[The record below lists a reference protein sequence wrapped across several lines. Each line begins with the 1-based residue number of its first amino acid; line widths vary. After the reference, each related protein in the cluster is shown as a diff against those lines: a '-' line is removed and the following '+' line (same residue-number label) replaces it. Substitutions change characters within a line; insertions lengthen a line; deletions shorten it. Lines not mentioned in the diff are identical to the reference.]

1 MCRPSHAVS
10 IDPLTPMDHLLTQYG
25 YATVAL
31 LVAAEGLG
39 IPLPGETALIAGAA
53 LAAHGHLS
61 LLWVI
66 VTATIGVAA
75 GGCGGY
81 WIGKTGGQAV
91 IMRYGKWVGIK
102 EIELDRT
109 RTFFKRHGTAAVV
122 IGRFLPVIRI
132 FTGLTAGIT
141 DMSFWRFAIANALA
155 GLVWSCAY
163 GILSYESSRNIFR
176 LEHRYGWVVI
186 VGLVAAAVLAFGVFK
201 WQQRRIVGD
210 QH

>member
-1 MCRPSHAVS
+1 
-10 IDPLTPMDHLLTQYG
+10 MDHLLTEYG

-53 LAAHGHLS
+53 FSAHGHLS

-91 IMRYGKWVGIK
+91 IVRYGKWVGIK
-102 EIELDRT
+102 ETELNRA
-109 RTFFKRHGTAAVV
+109 RAFFNRHGTAAVV

-132 FTGLTAGIT
+132 LTGLTAGIT
-141 DMSFWRFAIANALA
+141 EMPFLRFAVANALA
-155 GLVWSCAY
+155 GLVWACVY
-163 GILSYESSRNIFR
+163 GVLGYESSRNIFR
-176 LEHRYGWVVI
+176 LEHRYGWIVI
-186 VGLVAAAVLAFGVFK
+186 VGLLAAAVLGFGVFK
-201 WQQRRIVGD
+201 WQQRRIIGE
-210 QH
+210 QR